1 MPAAN
6 APVGDRRLISLA
18 MLCGIFLTA
27 ISSTVVATAAPS
39 IIRSLEGL
47 ELYSW
52 VFATYLIMMTVSTPL
67 YGKLADS
74 YGRKPVFLLGLAVFL
89 LGSALCGFAQNMPQ
103 LLVFRLVQ
111 GLGAGAIQPI
121 ALTLAGDL
129 FPIEQR
135 ARIQGLFSSMW
146 ALSSLI
152 GPFVGGLLVV
162 TLSWHWVFWVNLPVG
177 VAAGV
182 LMALTLHETVT
193 HRRHQLDWPGAVAVA
208 LGVSAF
214 LVALYALS
222 GSAPGLPLGAWP
234 LLILAVAL
242 LAFFIWWERRTP
254 EPLLPLELFRIRVVA
269 AGAVLVAL
277 GGVAMQGV
285 ASFGPLFVQG
295 VLGGSPLQA
304 GYALL
309 PNDLTWIVGSVGSS
323 RIILR
328 YGYRTAI
335 TVGMSLALL
344 GCLAT
349 SRVGADAPILV
360 FGLVL
365 GICGFGFG
373 CIVAP
378 VTIAV
383 QNSVDWAQRGVA
395 TATTVFFQSIGRSVG
410 VAVLGVALDAQLLA
424 LLGSEGLAGRGSSV
438 DVVTD
443 LLDPAQAATLDPAMA
458 ATLRQAFEQGLHGV
472 FLLMAFTALTGL
484 VVVRAFM
491 PGGRA
496 AEHLRGA
503 NAPAAPAY
511 ADDAA
516 RPRVGA
522 AE

>member
-1 MPAAN
+1 MPEASTA
-6 APVGDRRLISLA
+6 VGNRRLISLA
-18 MLCGIFLTA
+18 MLSGIFLTA
-27 ISSTVVATAAPS
+27 ISSTIVATAAPS

-52 VFATYLIMMTVSTPL
+52 VFSTYLIMMTVSTPL

-74 YGRKPVFLLGLAVFL
+74 YGRKPIYLLGLTVFL
-89 LGSALCGFAQNMPQ
+89 GGSLLGGLAQSMPQ
-103 LLVFRLVQ
+103 LLLFRLVQ

-129 FPIEQR
+129 FPIHQR

-152 GPFVGGLLVV
+152 GPLVGGFLVV
-162 TLSWHWVFWVNLPVG
+162 AWSWHWVFWVNIPVG
-177 VAAGV
+177 VASGL
-182 LMALTLHETVT
+182 LMAFTLHETVT
-193 HRRHQLDWPGAVAVA
+193 HRRHQLDWCGAVTVA

-214 LVALYALS
+214 LVALFELS
-222 GSAPGLPLGAWP
+222 GSAPGLPLGAGP
-234 LLILAVAL
+234 LLVLAALL
-242 LAFFIWWERRTP
+242 LAFFLWWERRTP
-254 EPLLPLELFRIRVVA
+254 EPLLPLDLLRSRVVA
-269 AGAVLVAL
+269 TGAVLVAL

-285 ASFGPLFVQG
+285 GSFGPLFVQG
-295 VLGGSPLQA
+295 VLGGTPLQA

-309 PNDLTWIVGSVGSS
+309 PNDITWIVGSVGSS

-328 YGYRTAI
+328 YGYRAAI
-335 TVGMSLALL
+335 TAGMSLALL

-349 SRVGADAPILV
+349 SRVGADASILM

-410 VAVLGVALDAQLLA
+410 VAVLGVALNAQLLA
-424 LLGSEGLAGRGSSV
+424 LLGDDGAGGSNRV
-438 DVVTD
+438 AAVTE
-443 LLDPAQAATLDPAMA
+443 LLDPAQTATLDPAVA
-458 ATLRQAFEQGLHGV
+458 AALRHALEQGLHGV
-472 FLLMAFTALTGL
+472 FLLMGLAALIGL
-484 VVVRAFM
+484 VVVLLCM

-496 AEHLRGA
+496 AEHMRA
-503 NAPAAPAY
+503 APVPAAPLPPE
-511 ADDAA
+511 DAA
-516 RPRVGA
+516 RRVGA
-522 AE
+522 AD